1 MKEQGK
7 GKKERKN
14 ERNSKEYRRASK
26 NKEWRIEKRKR
37 GRKGSG

>member
-7 GKKERKN
+7 GKKERKK
-14 ERNSKEYRRASK
+14 ERKSKEYRRAPKS
-26 NKEWRIEKRKR
+26 KEWRIEKRKR